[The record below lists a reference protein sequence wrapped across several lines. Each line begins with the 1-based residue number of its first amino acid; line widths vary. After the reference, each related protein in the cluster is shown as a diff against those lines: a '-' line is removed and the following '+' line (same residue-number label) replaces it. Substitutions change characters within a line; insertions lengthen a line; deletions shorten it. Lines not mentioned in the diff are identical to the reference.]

1 MKANMKIARFASVL
15 DRLDQHGV
23 KVAGLIMSHAG
34 FGKTS
39 TLRMF
44 CDCKGYNLY
53 TLIPSSYASDDIL
66 GLQTVTKGDKLIRL
80 TPSWFDE
87 LSALAS
93 NGKRTLLFIDELS
106 TCDPYI
112 QAPLLDLIFSRALGT
127 NRLPDNVFIISSGN
141 YSDDLNGEFKMSHP
155 MVNRF
160 VILNITST
168 DSDVKAVVDR
178 EFDNLKTKE
187 DKLAYL
193 GIDKENGVCYGSV
206 LVNTNLNPRANYS
219 EEYLAAQYMLSQ
231 ENYPE
236 FLDYDSFADCGML
249 FSIPISKLL
258 AGEYFGKLSE
268 DDLKDLFDILET
280 TETLSTKQKKRYGI
294 KRR

>member
-1 MKANMKIARFASVL
+1 MDLRELQSAYLA
-15 DRLDQHGV
+15 DQH
-23 KVAGLIMSHAG
+23 KVTEERLEIGA
-34 FGKTS
+34 
-39 TLRMF
+39 
-44 CDCKGYNLY
+44 
-53 TLIPSSYASDDIL
+53 
-66 GLQTVTKGDKLIRL
+66 LIR
-80 TPSWFDE
+80 TV
-87 LSALAS
+87 LSEEDGLVFK
-93 NGKRTLLFIDELS
+93 NGRTEKPKRL
-106 TCDPYI
+106 
-112 QAPLLDLIFSRALGT
+112 
-127 NRLPDNVFIISSGN
+127 VII
-141 YSDDLNGEFKMSHP
+141 
-155 MVNRF
+155 
-160 VILNITST
+160 
-168 DSDVKAVVDR
+168 
-178 EFDNLKTKE
+178 
-187 DKLAYL
+187 

-268 DDLKDLFDILET
+268 DDLKYLFDILET